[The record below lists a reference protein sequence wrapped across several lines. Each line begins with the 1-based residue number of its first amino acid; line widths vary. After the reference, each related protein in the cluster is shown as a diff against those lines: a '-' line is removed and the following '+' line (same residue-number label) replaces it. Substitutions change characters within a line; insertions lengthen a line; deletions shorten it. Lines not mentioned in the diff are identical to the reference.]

1 MPFRCPYC
9 GGQFCSAHRLPENHA
24 CPNIDQAQAQKQ
36 DASVEV
42 ITPRA
47 SSYEYSITFGQ
58 PRKNQKQV
66 YVSPKEA
73 KHLSIAALLVV
84 CIGFSMVLYLGF
96 MSYLGWTW
104 LMTSVFAL
112 VLTASFLVHE
122 MAHKVT
128 AQKRGLW
135 AEFRLTT
142 WGAVITLIS
151 VILPFKLISPGA
163 VMIAGPAQLDEV
175 GKISIAGPSINLAL
189 GGVLLGAALVPSPY
203 VSLFAFTAYI
213 NATIAVFN
221 LIPIGILDGYKIFSW
236 NRKVWALAFAV
247 AVAFAVPSYYLVSPY
262 LF

>member
-1 MPFRCPYC
+1 
-9 GGQFCSAHRLPENHA
+9 
-24 CPNIDQAQAQKQ
+24 
-36 DASVEV
+36 V

-58 PRKNQKQV
+58 PRKNQKAV

-73 KHLSIAALLVV
+73 KHLSIAAVLVV